1 MYIFDFG
8 QIQYFYKVL
17 KTDFEIQYFQYR
29 VGTLPTLLMASL
41 IKKQY
46 PKPKNFFSLQTK
58 RLARSPEGLNSSIVQ
73 SVKEL
78 CS

>member
-8 QIQYFYKVL
+8 QIQYFYKVF

-41 IKKQY
+41 TKKQY
-46 PKPKNFFSLQTK
+46 PKPKNFFFIADKKTCQISGRFEQLYSAISK
-58 RLARSPEGLNSSIVQ
+58 GAM
-73 SVKEL
+73 
-78 CS
+78 